1 MLVQAVSNWLS
12 FHSYASIYPLG
23 CFITDVCITYLLC
36 FDSRVSK
43 FWSSWQ
49 IHVNGKVG
57 SEPLLFEAVDVQHTD
72 RQIDSQTRER
82 TPFTLVLRSMTKGY
96 RRSTT
101 SIGARSPIVAA
112 QLISTPLT
120 SLDHGTDL
128 VAAPLVVLLLQRHTA
143 AIAKISSVITI
154 CAMITTTTAATR
166 TDVDCD
172 SPSDKTP
179 MMPLRT

>member
-1 MLVQAVSNWLS
+1 MIVFSFICKYLS
-12 FHSYASIYPLG
+12 LGLFYYRCVYYPLTVFRLKSEQILIKLANTRKWQGRLKAITFRSGG
-23 CFITDVCITYLLC
+23 CTTY
-36 FDSRVSK
+36 K
-43 FWSSWQ
+43 Q
-49 IHVNGKVG
+49 
-57 SEPLLFEAVDVQHTD
+57 T
-72 RQIDSQTRER
+72 DSQTRER
-82 TPFTLVLRSMTKGY
+82 TRFTLVLRSMTKGY

-112 QLISTPLT
+112 RLISTPLT

-154 CAMITTTTAATR
+154 CAMITTTTAATG

-179 MMPLRT
+179 MMPIRT